1 MSKAPII
8 SFRALPE
15 MKAAFQDIATSQ
27 DRSVSWVVERVLKEW
42 LVQHGH
48 LQGGVQ
54 PAPPRKRKRAVRRS
68 PARLAMPQGE
78 MVMGDG

>member
-1 MSKAPII
+1 VSKTPII

-15 MKAAFQDIATSQ
+15 MKAALQDVARSQ
-27 DRSVSWVVERVLKEW
+27 DRSVSWVVERILKEW

-54 PAPPRKRKRAVRRS
+54 PAPPRKRKRAAQR
-68 PARLAMPQGE
+68 PARLAMPLGE
-78 MVMGDG
+78 LVMGEA